1 MKEERGKDG
10 SEGLAGVSF
19 QDTEKWFQHMN
30 CKDMLSWEVIWV
42 EMCYELL
49 AYMAEGVRLVPLFK
63 CHWRGEGTSRLQ
75 MCSFKMCSQRSK

>member
-19 QDTEKWFQHMN
+19 QDTEKWFRHIH
-30 CKDMLSWEVIWV
+30 CKDRLSWEVIWE

-49 AYMAEGVRLVPLFK
+49 EYMAEGVFK
-63 CHWRGEGTSRLQ
+63 CHWSGGRTSRLQ
-75 MCSFKMCSQRSK
+75 MCSFKICSLRSQ